1 MLKTILVSTDGSD
14 HAGKAVAFASDLAA
28 KYGAELII
36 LHVLLRGHL
45 PEELRRLVEVE
56 GLVEPP
62 PPPPPPT
69 PEIPEAMVITPGG
82 VGAETASLRTLEA
95 VGRQI
100 VNAAERAARECGV
113 ASVRTLIEDGDAA
126 ERILDV
132 ARREDVDAIV
142 LGSRGLGTLKGLL
155 LGSVSHKVAQHAH
168 CICITVK

>member
-14 HAGKAVAFASDLAA
+14 HAGKAVALASDLAV

-62 PPPPPPT
+62 PPPPPTT
-69 PEIPEAMVITPGG
+69 PEVPAAMAITPGG
-82 VGAETASLRTLEA
+82 VEAETVSLRVLDA

-100 VNAAERAARECGV
+100 VDAAKRVARDHGV
-113 ASVRTLIEDGDAA
+113 ASVRTMIEDGDAA

-132 ARREDVDAIV
+132 AEREGADAIV

-168 CICITVK
+168 CTCITVK